1 MNCERCG
8 IYFKEKKGLIKHLER
23 KTWCLGIEKEIEPNE
38 LLKML
43 KNKDGI
49 ICEGCKKV
57 YKNAESLRKH
67 KCKVIKNVD
76 NNEIEKLKKMFDAK
90 IKELEKKIE
99 TNQPINITNNIT
111 NNIDNST
118 TNNIVVINSINK
130 AGSDPIK
137 YLLEQSAESILKW
150 FNGMDGLLAYLEEKF
165 FNEDHPENKMIRM
178 VDINIIE
185 LHFSGGWNRFEKKNG
200 MGWILTNVGNDY
212 GEMLDTLKYKYEE
225 NKNKKSEKKLKS
237 FEKDI
242 IKPLEWGYDVNS
254 NEEVTKTMTQLEDG
268 TTVFKEDIEEEEHN
282 EKMKEHIQEETT
294 KLVENKCKS
303 KCL

>member
-1 MNCERCG
+1 MYTCKRCG
-8 IYFKEKKGLIKHLER
+8 IYFEQKGTLRNHLKRKMMCIAIESEISPAELLDELESIK
-23 KTWCLGIEKEIEPNE
+23 GIE
-38 LLKML
+38 
-43 KNKDGI
+43 
-49 ICEGCKKV
+49 CEGCKKV
-57 YKNAESLRKH
+57 YKNVESLRKH
-67 KCKVIKNVD
+67 KCKVVKNVD
-76 NNEIEKLKKMFDAK
+76 NEEIEKLKKMFDAK

-99 TNQPINITNNIT
+99 INKPINIT

-165 FNEDHPENKMIRM
+165 FNEEHPENKMIRM

-242 IKPLEWGYDVNS
+242 IKPLEWGYDINS
-254 NEEVTKTMTQLEDG
+254 NEEVTKQMTQLEDG
-268 TTVFKEDIEEEEHN
+268 TTVFKEDLEEEEHN
-282 EKMKEHIQEETT
+282 EKMKEYIKEQTT
-294 KLVENKCKS
+294 KLVENKCKT
-303 KCL
+303 